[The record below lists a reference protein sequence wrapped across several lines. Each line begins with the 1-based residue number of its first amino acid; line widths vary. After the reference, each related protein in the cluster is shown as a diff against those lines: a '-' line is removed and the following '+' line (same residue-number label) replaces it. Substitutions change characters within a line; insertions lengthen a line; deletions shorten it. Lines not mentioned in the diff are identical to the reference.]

1 MEEYTTKNGVKI
13 EKHIVGEGA
22 QPCAGQTLVVNY
34 TGKLEDGTVF
44 DSSTM
49 PGRTPFEFQ
58 VGTGQVIQGWDEGF
72 MSITEGTKATLT
84 IPSNMAYGMP
94 GKGPIPPNATLIF
107 DVELIEVK

>member
-1 MEEYTTKNGVKI
+1 MEEHTTNGVKI
-13 EKHIVGEGA
+13 EKHVVGDGA
-22 QPCAGQTLVVNY
+22 QPAIGQTLVVDY

-72 MSITEGTKATLT
+72 MSLTEGTKATLT

-94 GKGPIPPNATLIF
+94 GNGPIPPNATLIF

>member
-1 MEEYTTKNGVKI
+1 MEEHTTNGVKI
-13 EKHIVGEGA
+13 EKHVVGDGA
-22 QPCAGQTLVVNY
+22 QPAIGQTLVVDY

-49 PGRTPFEFQ
+49 PGRNPFEFQ

-72 MSITEGTKATLT
+72 MSLTEGTKATLT
-84 IPSNMAYGMP
+84 IPSNMAYGP
-94 GKGPIPPNATLIF
+94 NGQGPIPPNATLIF

>member
-1 MEEYTTKNGVKI
+1 
-13 EKHIVGEGA
+13 
-22 QPCAGQTLVVNY
+22 
-34 TGKLEDGTVF
+34 
-44 DSSTM
+44 
-49 PGRTPFEFQ
+49 
-58 VGTGQVIQGWDEGF
+58 